1 MSETT
6 SPDWYW
12 NTIWQQL
19 EEEESDKMQEKEDE
33 FYEFVTLLAILL
45 LTGTQGPSRGR
56 KPPRLPW
63 EQRLCFLD
71 LMTR

>member
-6 SPDWYW
+6 STDWYW

-45 LTGTQGPSRGR
+45 LTGT
-56 KPPRLPW
+56 
-63 EQRLCFLD
+63 
-71 LMTR
+71 